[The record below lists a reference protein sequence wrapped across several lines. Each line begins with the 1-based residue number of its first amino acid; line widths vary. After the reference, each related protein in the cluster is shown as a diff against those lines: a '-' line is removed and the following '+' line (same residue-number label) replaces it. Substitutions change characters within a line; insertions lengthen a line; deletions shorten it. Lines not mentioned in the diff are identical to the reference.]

1 MQKVGKEIHATQT
14 GSALINA
21 LPSETTHPDMTA
33 IWEANLTKIAH
44 QQLRYEA
51 FMKPLTE
58 SITQLIN
65 SSQQL
70 DTSKF
75 AGLKSVKPVAKKR
88 FYKKKS

>member
-1 MQKVGKEIHATQT
+1 
-14 GSALINA
+14 
-21 LPSETTHPDMTA
+21 
-33 IWEANLTKIAH
+33 LTKIAH